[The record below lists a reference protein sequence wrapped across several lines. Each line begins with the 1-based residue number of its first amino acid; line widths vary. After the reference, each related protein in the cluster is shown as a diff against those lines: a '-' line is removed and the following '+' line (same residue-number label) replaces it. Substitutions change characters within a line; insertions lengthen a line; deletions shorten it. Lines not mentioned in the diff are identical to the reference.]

1 MAGKGS
7 KGYKGIGM
15 EGPIARWYATGAGQR
30 DARRVAEEARQVAAC
45 LPGGGQVL
53 EVGPGPGLM
62 AIELARTGKYQVT
75 GLDISTTFVEIARRN
90 AAAADVAADFRHGN
104 AASMPFE
111 DESFDLV
118 ACCAAFKNFAE
129 PVQVLREM
137 QRVLRPSG
145 RAIVIDLRH
154 DVSRRAVRAEVE
166 RMSLGPA
173 ARVLTSFT
181 LRSFQAHRAYTRDQF
196 DEFIARSRFAFAGI
210 RQTPVALEVHMQ
222 K

>member
-1 MAGKGS
+1 MAGKG

-15 EGPIARWYATGAGQR
+15 EGPIARWYATSAGRR
-30 DARRVAEEARQVAAC
+30 DTRRVAEEARQVAAC

-62 AIELARTGKYQVT
+62 AIELARTGRYQVT

-90 AAAADVAADFRHGN
+90 AAAADLPVDFRHGN

-154 DVSRRAVRAEVE
+154 DVSRQAVRAEVE

-173 ARVLTSFT
+173 ARVLTSLT
-181 LRSFQAHRAYTRDQF
+181 LRSFQAHRAYTRDQY
-196 DEFIARSRFAFAGI
+196 DEFIARSRFAFSGI

>member
-1 MAGKGS
+1 MAGTG

-15 EGPIARWYATGAGQR
+15 EGPIARWYASSAGK
-30 DARRVAEEARQVAAC
+30 DPGRVAEEARQVSAC

-53 EVGPGPGLM
+53 EVAPGPGLM

-75 GLDISTTFVEIARRN
+75 GLDISSTFVEIARQN
-90 AAAADVAADFRHGN
+90 AAAAGVQVNFRHGN
-104 AASMPFE
+104 AANMPF
-111 DESFDLV
+111 DDDSFDLV

-129 PVQVLREM
+129 PIRALREM
-137 QRVLRPSG
+137 HRVLRPSG

-154 DVSRRAVRAEVE
+154 DVSRQAVQAEVG

-173 ARVLTSFT
+173 SRVLTSFT
-181 LRSFQAHRAYTRDQF
+181 LRSLLTRRAYTKDQF
-196 DEFIARSRFAFAGI
+196 DEFIARTSFAASGI
-210 RQTPVALEVHMQ
+210 RQTPISLEVHMQ